1 MKTKRTG
8 LLMVALMALSVA
20 ACANAESRIEKTLT
34 LAPGGKFVLQTDS
47 GSVTVTG
54 SSASG
59 ARIIIT
65 SNRSDLDSLFNFDF
79 NSSDGLAQVTAR
91 KKTSHWFSNV
101 NLHFEITVPSQTSLS
116 VKTSGGSVKVSS
128 VQGEQD
134 LHTSGG
140 SIDASEIRGNLAAHT
155 SGGSISVR
163 DVTGDADLGT
173 SGGGISVN
181 SLTGSLQAGTSG
193 GPIHIDGVT
202 GRAIAHTSGGSI
214 QAAFARGNNQGGELS
229 TSGGSIR
236 ASLDP
241 SANLDIDA
249 STSGGSVSSDLQL
262 RVQGTISRSKVH
274 GTLGSGGQTLQL
286 HTSGGSIRI
295 ASL

>member
-8 LLMVALMALSVA
+8 LLMVALMAISVA
-20 ACANAESRIEKTLT
+20 AFADSRIEKTLS
-34 LAPGGKFVLQTDS
+34 LEPGGKFVLQTDA

-59 ARIIIT
+59 ARVVIT
-65 SNRSDLDSLFNFDF
+65 SNRDDLESLFNFDF
-79 NSSDGLAQVTAR
+79 NSSAGLAQVTAR
-91 KKTSHWFSNV
+91 KKTLQWFSNV
-101 NLHFEITVPSQTSLS
+101 NLHFDVTVPSQTGLS
-116 VKTSGGSVKVSS
+116 IKTSGGSVKVTSL
-128 VQGEQD
+128 QGEQD
-134 LHTSGG
+134 LRTSGG
-140 SIDASEIRGNLAAHT
+140 SIDASEVRGNLMART

-163 DVTGDADLGT
+163 DVTGNADLGT
-173 SGGGISVN
+173 SGGGITVN
-181 SLTGSLQAGTSG
+181 SLNGSLQAGTSG

-202 GRAIAHTSGGSI
+202 GRAVAHTSGGSI
-214 QAAFARGNNQGGELS
+214 QAAFARGNNQGGELT

-241 SANLDIDA
+241 TANLDIDA
-249 STSGGSVSSDLQL
+249 STSGGSVSTDMPL
-262 RVQGTISRSKVH
+262 RVQGTISQSKVH